1 MRYQTAS
8 FLQMHQK
15 QLVWKSNLDGKEQ
28 FELYIYIYIYIYI
41 YMGDLLKNNINYKL
55 YFKIF

>member
-15 QLVWKSNLDGKEQ
+15 QLVWKSNLDGKEH
-28 FELYIYIYIYIYI
+28 FELYIYIY
-41 YMGDLLKNNINYKL
+41 MDDLLKNNINYKL